1 MPKRSE
7 AKQDRKTYKA
17 LKAEH
22 NRRFNNSTTDPDSD
36 EFLASDGAVSE
47 AEQRLPF
54 WRRGW

>member
-22 NRRFNNSTTDPDSD
+22 NRRFNNSTTDPTATSSC
-36 EFLASDGAVSE
+36 L
-47 AEQRLPF
+47 
-54 WRRGW
+54 